1 MSGATSYRLFLGV
14 TPGLEAPLAA
24 EVEALTGGAPK
35 RLEGG
40 VEVRAP
46 REVLLRLAHDVRQ
59 AESLRLRIGRFEARR
74 FDQLE
79 AGARRLPWAAYLPR
93 GSAPVVKA
101 TCQRSALYHSDAV
114 AERVSRAI
122 AERLGA
128 PDPASPPAAAT
139 IHVRMH
145 EDVAELSL
153 DVAVERMHRR
163 GWREHSSAAPLRES
177 LAASLLALADWRPDE
192 PLWDPFCGAG
202 TIPLEAAAQRAGHPA
217 RSGPFAFEAWP
228 SHDAAAYGSW
238 LAGRASHAAGA
249 PHGAAL
255 DAPPIGGSDR
265 SPKAVDAALHNRA
278 RSGLGDTVRFEVFDV
293 RDGATPPWSDD
304 ALLVSNLPYGKR
316 ITDAVAEGCLRALTQ
331 RQRSRQGRAVVLS
344 GARWLRPALEAGWR
358 PLATFSNRGLPVVAL
373 AWGAPPSAAR

>member
-1 MSGATSYRLFLGV
+1 MSGATTYRLFLGV
-14 TPGLEAPLAA
+14 TPGLEAPLVA
-24 EVEALTGGAPK
+24 EVEALAGVAPK

-40 VEVRAP
+40 VELRAP
-46 REVLLRLAHDVRQ
+46 REVLWRLAHDVRQ

-79 AGARRLPWAAYLPR
+79 DGARRLPWAAYLLR
-93 GSAPVVKA
+93 GAAPTVKA

-114 AERVSRAI
+114 AERVAGAI
-122 AERLGA
+122 SERLGA
-128 PDPASPPAAAT
+128 PDPAAPHAAAT

-177 LAASLLALADWRPDE
+177 LAASLLALAAWRHDE

-202 TIPLEAAAQRAGHPA
+202 TIPLEAAALRVGQPA

-228 SHDAAAYGSW
+228 SHDAAAYATW
-238 LAGRASHAAGA
+238 LEERAANA
-249 PHGAAL
+249 PGGPTG
-255 DAPPIGGSDR
+255 APPIGGSDR
-265 SPKAVDAALHNRA
+265 SPKAIAAALHNRGCA
-278 RSGLGDTVRFEVFDV
+278 LLEDTVRFGVFDV
-293 RDGATPPWSDD
+293 RDASARPWPDD

-316 ITDAVAEGCLRALTQ
+316 IADAVAEGCLRALTQ
-331 RQRSRQGRAVVLS
+331 RQRSRPGRAVVLS
-344 GARWLRPALEAGWR
+344 GARWLRPALEAGWH

-373 AWGAPPSAAR
+373 AWGAPPSVPR